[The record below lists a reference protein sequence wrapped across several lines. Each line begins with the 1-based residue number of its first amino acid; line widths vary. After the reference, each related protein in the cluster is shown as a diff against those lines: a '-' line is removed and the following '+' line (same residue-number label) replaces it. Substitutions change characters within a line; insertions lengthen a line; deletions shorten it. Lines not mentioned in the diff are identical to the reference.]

1 MQNVEYKA
9 ELRDPSL
16 ARTIAAS
23 IGALR
28 VDTLRQTDTYFRIP
42 DGKLKKRETLG
53 QPTEWVFYSRPG
65 QSRAKLSTFTIYPEH
80 MARERF
86 GSTDLPVW
94 LVVKKCRD
102 LWTWKGVRIHLDSVE
117 GLAHKPDD
125 QGVHGPADFIEFEAL
140 ICPERT
146 QAQAHEQVEF
156 LRASFAPALGEPI
169 AVGYAELL
177 SQEQEPAQGTAD

>member
-9 ELRDPSL
+9 ELRDLSL
-16 ARTIAAS
+16 ARTIAAA

-42 DGKLKKRETLG
+42 DAKLKRRETVG
-53 QPTEWVFYSRPG
+53 HPTEWVFYSRPDRA
-65 QSRAKLSTFTIYPEH
+65 RAKLSTFTLYPEH

-86 GSTDLPVW
+86 GNTDLPVW
-94 LVVKKCRD
+94 TVVKKSRE
-102 LWTWKGVRIHLDSVE
+102 LWTYDGVRIHLDTVE
-117 GLAHKPDD
+117 NLGT
-125 QGVHGPADFIEFEAL
+125 FIEFEAL

-146 QAQAHEQVEF
+146 QAKGHELVEF
-156 LRASFAPALGEPI
+156 LRTSFAPAMGESL

-177 SQEQEPAQGTAD
+177 THEAAAVDDTLT